1 MSIENVK
8 AFYLKLREDDE
19 LAKKLD
25 DAQKAYTGD
34 PAAMFDTVIRPIAEH
49 EGFHF
54 TLEDAHAV
62 INATKKSHAG
72 EELTD
77 EELEMVAGGKMSEH
91 DRDILINDTCNAL
104 YNAYQVVYNTM
115 IEDPVE
121 DDE

>member
-54 TLEDAHAV
+54 TLEDARAV

-77 EELEMVAGGKMSEH
+77 EELEMVAGGKMREEL
-91 DRDILINDTCNAL
+91 RDKLINQACKIV
-104 YNAYQVVYNTM
+104 YNAEKVIYRLAREPG
-115 IEDPVE
+115 EDE
-121 DDE
+121 